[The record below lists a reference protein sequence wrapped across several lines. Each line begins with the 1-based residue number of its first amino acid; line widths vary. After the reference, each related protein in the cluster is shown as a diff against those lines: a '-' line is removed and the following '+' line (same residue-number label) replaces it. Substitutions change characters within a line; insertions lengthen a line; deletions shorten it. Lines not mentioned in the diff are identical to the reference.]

1 MSGGNTVSFLGR
13 LVTGA
18 RAHWNGCEPSTRQ
31 RIYFANHTS
40 NLDALVMWSVLPEAV
55 RTLTRPVAA
64 RDYWVGDPIRR
75 WLANDVFHAVLIERK
90 KPTAHDNPL
99 VDMLEAMGDRHSLI
113 LFPEG
118 GRFPGPEPGT
128 FKGGLHH
135 LALKRPDVELIPCW
149 VENMNRI
156 LPKGEFL
163 PVPLLGGV
171 TFGAPIAP
179 LPDESKPDFLE
190 RARQAVWKLS
200 GQEEV
205 A

>member
-1 MSGGNTVSFLGR
+1 MSGKTVSFLGR

-18 RAHWNGCEPSTRQ
+18 RAHWKGCEPDPRQ

-40 NLDALVMWSVLPEAV
+40 NLDALVVWSVLPQAV
-55 RTLTRPVAA
+55 RERTRPVAA
-64 RDYWVGDPIRR
+64 RDYWTGGWIRP
-75 WLANDVFHAVLIERK
+75 WLAKDVFHAVLIERK

-118 GRFPGPEPGT
+118 GRFPGPEPGP

-135 LALKRPDVELIPCW
+135 LAVKRPDVELVPCY

-156 LPKGEFL
+156 LPKGEFV
-163 PVPLLGGV
+163 PVPILGGV
-171 TFGAPIAP
+171 TFGTP
-179 LPDESKPDFLE
+179 LRLEEGESKPDFLE
-190 RARQAVWKLS
+190 RARQSVWALA
-200 GQEEV
+200 GE
-205 A
+205 

>member
-1 MSGGNTVSFLGR
+1 MSGSTVAFLGR
-13 LVTGA
+13 LFTGA
-18 RAHWNGCEPSTRQ
+18 RAHWKGCEPAIRQ

-55 RTLTRPVAA
+55 RERTRPVAA
-64 RDYWVGDPIRR
+64 RDYWTGGWIRP
-75 WLANDVFHAVLIERK
+75 WLANEVFHAVLIERK

-99 VDMLEAMGDRHSLI
+99 VDMLEALGDRNSLI

-118 GRFPGPEPGT
+118 GRFPGPEPGP

-163 PVPLLGGV
+163 PVPMLGGV
-171 TFGAPIAP
+171 TFGAPLAVQ
-179 LPDESKPDFLE
+179 DGESKPDFLE

-200 GQEEV
+200 GQEEKP
-205 A
+205 

>member
-1 MSGGNTVSFLGR
+1 MSGATVSFLGR
-13 LVTGA
+13 LFTGA
-18 RAHWNGCEPSTRQ
+18 RAHWKGCAPDTRQ

-40 NLDALVMWSVLPEAV
+40 NLDALVIWSILPAAV
-55 RTLTRPVAA
+55 RERTRPVAA
-64 RDYWVGDPIRR
+64 RDYWTGGWIRP
-75 WLANDVFHAVLIERK
+75 WLANEVFRAVLIERK

-118 GRFPGPEPGT
+118 GRFPGPEPGP

-135 LALKRPDVELIPCW
+135 LAVQRPDVELVPCYI
-149 VENMNRI
+149 ENMNRI

-163 PVPLLGGV
+163 PVPMLGGV
-171 TFGAPIAP
+171 TFGTPIRV
-179 LPDESKPDFLE
+179 EEGETKPVFLE
-190 RARQAVWKLS
+190 RARRAVWLL
-200 GQEEV
+200 GGE

>member
-18 RAHWNGCEPSTRQ
+18 RAHWKGCEPSTRQ

-55 RTLTRPVAA
+55 RALTRPVAA
-64 RDYWVGDPIRR
+64 RDYWVGDPVRR

-99 VDMLEAMGDRHSLI
+99 VDMLEALGERHSLI

-171 TFGAPIAP
+171 TFGAPLAP
-179 LPDESKPDFLE
+179 QPDESKPDFLE

-200 GQEEV
+200 GQEV
-205 A
+205 AS